1 MFGMLIISSAVSFYD
16 KEKNIRAEKNID
28 RIRLFIFAVDC
39 ILLLLNI
46 LVLELS
52 GKIVNTVILAIM
64 FAYHFPAKK
73 QVKNTEKDV

>member
-1 MFGMLIISSAVSFYD
+1 MPGMLIISLAVSFYV
-16 KEKNIRAEKNID
+16 KETNTRAGKNID

-52 GKIVNTVILAIM
+52 SKIANAVILAIM
-64 FAYHFPAKK
+64 LAYHFPAKK

>member
-1 MFGMLIISSAVSFYD
+1 MFGTLIISLAVSFYV
-16 KEKNIRAEKNID
+16 KEKNTRAEKTLIASD
-28 RIRLFIFAVDC
+28 YLSLAVDC

-52 GKIVNTVILAIM
+52 GKIANAIILTIM
-64 FAYHFPAKK
+64 LAYHFPAKK